1 MSAPRPAPVRVRHD
15 LRLRTRDGITLS
27 ADLYYPPEAGPH
39 PVLLMRQP
47 YGKPIASTVVYAQP
61 EYFARAGFLVVIQD
75 VRGRGESGGTFYP
88 FRHEAEDG
96 RATIEWAA
104 GLEGSDG
111 RVCMYGFSYQAYT
124 QLAVLDPP
132 PPALAAI
139 APHMSAADL
148 YEGWFYRS
156 GIARLATTLS
166 WGTQMSRED
175 AWRAGA
181 ETTAR
186 ALESAWTAPGN
197 LARQL
202 PHAETDPLARPDA
215 PPYPADWLSHPER
228 DDYWRELDH
237 GEALARARVPV
248 FHLAGYY
255 DFYLRGSELA
265 YACREDKSRDF
276 FLLGPWKHIPWER
289 WMGGVDLGEAAR
301 PDTDRILVDW
311 FNAQLGRGNGDAHS
325 GVRYFVLGENDWR
338 SADHWPPPADPAI
351 WHLVSAGN
359 ANSCF
364 GDGRLAPETPDAAP
378 PDHFVYDPEVPV
390 TAPGGM
396 NPAWAPVDLREQ
408 QQGNN
413 MLVYDTAPFHSA
425 ATFAGNAELHLHVA
439 STAPCTD
446 FVARLSWLR
455 PDGTA
460 RFLCLAAGPVEL
472 ENAAEADEDGAV
484 PVRLRFDA
492 TAVTLPAGH
501 AVRLDIAS
509 SAFPRLARH
518 PNTRRDRL
526 RVAAPT
532 GFRKARQT
540 VFHDAARPSR
550 LVLPWIA

>member
-1 MSAPRPAPVRVRHD
+1 MPASKPDPVRVR
-15 LRLRTRDGITLS
+15 RDVRMRAPDGVALA
-27 ADLYYPPEAGPH
+27 ADVYYPPRDGPH

-47 YGKPIASTVVYAQP
+47 YGKAIASTVVYAQP
-61 EYFARAGFLVVIQD
+61 EYFARAGFLVVVQD
-75 VRGRGESGGTFYP
+75 VRGRGASEGTFYP
-88 FRHEAEDG
+88 FKHEAADG

-104 GLEGSDG
+104 ALDGSDG

-124 QLAVLDPP
+124 QLAVLDDPP
-132 PPALAAI
+132 EALAAI

-148 YEGWFYRS
+148 YDGWFYRS
-156 GIARLATTLS
+156 GIPRLATTLS

-181 ETTAR
+181 DTTAR
-186 ALESAWTAPGN
+186 ALEDAWTAPGN

-202 PHAETDPLARPDA
+202 PHAATDPLARPDA
-215 PPYPADWLSHPER
+215 PPYPMDWLAHPSR
-228 DDYWRELDH
+228 DAYWDALDRAD
-237 GEALARARVPV
+237 ALARARVPV

-265 YACREDKSRDF
+265 YACREDPSRDF

-289 WMGGVDLGEAAR
+289 WLGGVDLGEAAR

-311 FNAQLGRGNGDAHS
+311 FNAQLGRGAAETLT
-325 GVRYFVLGENDWR
+325 GVRYFVLGENAWR
-338 SADHWPPPADPAI
+338 VAERWPPPAATAT
-351 WHLVSAGN
+351 WHLNSGGN
-359 ANSCF
+359 ANSSF
-364 GDGRLAPETPDAAP
+364 GDGCLTPESPGAAP
-378 PDHFVYDPEVPV
+378 PDHFVYDPGVPV

-413 MLVYDTAPFHSA
+413 MLVYDSAPLDQP
-425 ATFAGNAELHLHVA
+425 ATLAGNAELMLHVA

-446 FVARLSWLR
+446 VVARLSWLR
-455 PDGTA
+455 PDGSA
-460 RFLCLAAGPVEL
+460 RFLCLAAEPVAL
-472 ENAAEADEDGAV
+472 ADAAETDEDGAV
-484 PVRLRFDA
+484 PVTLRFDA
-492 TAVTLPAGH
+492 TAVRLPAGH
-501 AVRLDIAS
+501 ALRLDIAS

-518 PNTRRDRL
+518 PNTREDRL

-540 VFHDAARPSR
+540 IFHDAERPSR
-550 LVLPWIA
+550 LNLPWIA